1 MKDVHSWVQPLR
13 IASLRLIELLDLL
26 LKHGEDAARRIAG
39 LEPVSEWVLKE
50 ILLCAL
56 LVRFQGIIE
65 NLSEVGRCGRRG
77 IMGHKGG
84 SEELRGR

>member
-13 IASLRLIELLDLL
+13 IAALRLVEVLDLL
-26 LKHGEDAARRIAG
+26 LKHGENATRRRAG
-39 LEPVSEWVLKE
+39 LESVCEWVLKE

-65 NLSEVGRCGRRG
+65 NWLEVGRCGSRLSVRHRG
-77 IMGHKGG
+77 
-84 SEELRGR
+84 EVRN